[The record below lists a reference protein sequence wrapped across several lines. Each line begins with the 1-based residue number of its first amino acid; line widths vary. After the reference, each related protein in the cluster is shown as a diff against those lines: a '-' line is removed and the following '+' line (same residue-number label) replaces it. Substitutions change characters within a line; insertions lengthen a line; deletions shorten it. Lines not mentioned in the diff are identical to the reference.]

1 MAENRSHNRSGS
13 SGISFGAFPEGVSDH
28 CFTIVSE
35 VILVPQP
42 LNSTTKTILIVEDD
56 ELFRKSLVTFIRSLG
71 YTVLTADSAER
82 ALEKLAERTA
92 DLVLTDLQLPGL
104 NGIELAKAVRSSEDI
119 PVILISGF
127 LSDEKRGAAKEA
139 GIEILLRKPAD
150 LMQLAAKLDELLAE
164 GERV

>member
-1 MAENRSHNRSGS
+1 MC
-13 SGISFGAFPEGVSDH
+13 DH
-28 CFTIVSE
+28 CFTIASE

-42 LNSTTKTILIVEDD
+42 FNTTTKTVLIVEDD

-71 YTVLTADSAER
+71 YTVLTADSAEK
-82 ALEKLAERTA
+82 ALEKLAEKPA

-104 NGIELAKAVRSSEDI
+104 TGIELARTVRNSEDI

-127 LSDEKRGAAKEA
+127 LSDEKREAAQEA
-139 GIEILLRKPAD
+139 GIEALLRKPTD
-150 LMQLAAKLDELLAE
+150 MMQLAAKLDELLAG